1 MTNDDEPGIEED
13 IPIPTKR
20 EIVDIHLNMK
30 VKNGTKVLLFSITP
44 RKTLTIQPQT
54 SDVIR
59 VDLHDPAPPLLFR
72 PYRRLFLEGKDIG
85 QILYLFFKSGPIIA
99 VLGALRVKN
108 QPKGS
113 SAPDVIFFPAWGCEQ
128 VKL

>member
-59 VDLHDPAPPLLFR
+59 VYLHDPSPKFLFLQYLLFF
-72 PYRRLFLEGKDIG
+72 FL
-85 QILYLFFKSGPIIA
+85 
-99 VLGALRVKN
+99 
-108 QPKGS
+108 
-113 SAPDVIFFPAWGCEQ
+113 
-128 VKL
+128 